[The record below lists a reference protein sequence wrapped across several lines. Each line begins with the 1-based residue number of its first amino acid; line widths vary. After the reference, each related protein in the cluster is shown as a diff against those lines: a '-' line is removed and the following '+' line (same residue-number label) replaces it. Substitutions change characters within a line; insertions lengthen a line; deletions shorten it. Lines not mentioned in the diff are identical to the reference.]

1 MKKLCIFL
9 NVLLCL
15 FIVGC
20 NKKTELKE
28 IIVEKSEIVLNIGDI
43 ETIEY
48 ELSPSDASVNLI
60 WNSDNEKIAKVE
72 NGQVTALS
80 EGFTNIII
88 TCEENKE
95 IKTTVKV
102 TVVSRKYNITY
113 ILNDGIFNEDVINQ
127 YEENVGLDILPVPEK
142 EGYEFVGWYLEDK
155 HVTSIDSTTN
165 KDITLVAKWN
175 KLIKYYNITYI
186 LNDGIFNED
195 VINQYEENVGLDIL
209 PIPSKEGYEFDGW
222 YLEDKLV
229 TSIDSTTNKDITLVA
244 KWNEVN
250 KYYSITYVLNGGS
263 FTEEVVKEYK
273 SGVGLE
279 ILPIPVKEG
288 YNFLGWFLND
298 NQISKIEPDYN
309 KNIYLSARWEK
320 IITEST
326 KEAEKIIKLID
337 SLPYKV
343 TYTDKEKINEV
354 KVLYDQLDESTKVLV
369 TNIDV
374 LNEKIE
380 FINEIEN
387 NTSEITYILGDD
399 ISLSKDE
406 LFTNFFADFYLYI
419 KSYHGTSYLETQGI
433 KNIDDFLKL
442 ASNFNAGSG
451 NMTQIGHVA
460 GRYMLKKDING
471 ILENQPESGF
481 FGYCYKNNKYVD
493 LLPFFIRFFAYWR
506 IDERYAN
513 TSNYGADMFAES
525 WAPTVDIAKFF
536 HYTNETTYVKTER
549 MLDCFN
555 FTSNVVYGDLPTK
568 LVEGM
573 KLPTDLKL
581 RGYIFDGWYDN
592 PEYNGDKIETITDNS
607 KKVILYA
614 KWIKDNDQIDKDNA
628 SMVDVY
634 IYNLT
639 TAQANVSKLTVSYVS
654 KMYEALSPNA
664 KKLVTK
670 YNTLISFENKF
681 KEQFLEPVSVTIKT
695 SLEYPLD
702 IESIKSSFMID
713 FNNIT
718 NSNLESFETL
728 INSHYSYMK
737 KVATFYSDPAML
749 GKWGYLLDILYTDD
763 CAQGLKIQIERVKN
777 NQLGDTEYV
786 TKALG
791 YLLLLSDATTDKD
804 VLVDYSTEEV
814 KERITNNFGT
824 FSFVFN
830 TESYLPIIDIDG
842 YEFVGYFDD
851 ENNEVTKITEDSKN
865 NLIAKYIKK

>member
-1 MKKLCIFL
+1 
-9 NVLLCL
+9 
-15 FIVGC
+15 
-20 NKKTELKE
+20 
-28 IIVEKSEIVLNIGDI
+28 
-43 ETIEY
+43 
-48 ELSPSDASVNLI
+48 
-60 WNSDNEKIAKVE
+60 
-72 NGQVTALS
+72 
-80 EGFTNIII
+80 
-88 TCEENKE
+88 
-95 IKTTVKV
+95 
-102 TVVSRKYNITY
+102 
-113 ILNDGIFNEDVINQ
+113 
-127 YEENVGLDILPVPEK
+127 
-142 EGYEFVGWYLEDK
+142 
-155 HVTSIDSTTN
+155 
-165 KDITLVAKWN
+165 
-175 KLIKYYNITYI
+175 
-186 LNDGIFNED
+186 
-195 VINQYEENVGLDIL
+195 
-209 PIPSKEGYEFDGW
+209 
-222 YLEDKLV
+222 
-229 TSIDSTTNKDITLVA
+229 
-244 KWNEVN
+244 
-250 KYYSITYVLNGGS
+250 
-263 FTEEVVKEYK
+263 
-273 SGVGLE
+273 
-279 ILPIPVKEG
+279 
-288 YNFLGWFLND
+288 
-298 NQISKIEPDYN
+298 
-309 KNIYLSARWEK
+309 
-320 IITEST
+320 
-326 KEAEKIIKLID
+326 
-337 SLPYKV
+337 
-343 TYTDKEKINEV
+343 
-354 KVLYDQLDESTKVLV
+354 
-369 TNIDV
+369 
-374 LNEKIE
+374 
-380 FINEIEN
+380 
-387 NTSEITYILGDD
+387 
-399 ISLSKDE
+399 
-406 LFTNFFADFYLYI
+406 
-419 KSYHGTSYLETQGI
+419 
-433 KNIDDFLKL
+433 
-442 ASNFNAGSG
+442 
-451 NMTQIGHVA
+451 MTQIGHVA